1 MTSSWMEEGR
11 RTLEALRLFEGME
24 EGSRA
29 TLIGSFNFVEVSAGS
44 VIFHEGETN
53 TRLYVMLDGLLE
65 VKLPMT
71 ARREAAVGVAT
82 VEQGEVFGE
91 YSIFDGRPVSATI
104 AAVRLSHFAW
114 IEKLS
119 LDAFVDG
126 HPAAGRCVYDN
137 LVRVLIE
144 RLREKTAALD
154 AQEIP

>member
-1 MTSSWMEEGR
+1 MQRGR
-11 RTLEALRLFEGME
+11 RTLAGIRLFEGME
-24 EGSRA
+24 EGSRE
-29 TLIGSFNFVEVSAGS
+29 TLIGSFHLEEVSAGR
-44 VIFHEGETN
+44 VIFHEGELN

-71 ARREAAVGVAT
+71 SRREAPVRVAT
-82 VEQGEVFGE
+82 VHQGEVFGE
-91 YSIFDGRPVSATI
+91 YSIFDGRPVSATV
-104 AAVRLSHFAW
+104 AAVHPSHVAW

-126 HPAAGRCVYDN
+126 HPQAGRRVYDN

-154 AQEIP
+154 ERSRP